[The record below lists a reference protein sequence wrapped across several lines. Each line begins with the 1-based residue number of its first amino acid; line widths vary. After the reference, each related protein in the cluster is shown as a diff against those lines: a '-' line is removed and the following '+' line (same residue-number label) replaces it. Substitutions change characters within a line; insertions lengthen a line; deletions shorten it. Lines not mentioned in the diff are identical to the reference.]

1 MDLEVIRYV
10 QQTLFRVYMST
21 KKEIRKLIGTT
32 FTKSLKPARKNDI
45 HILHCILSGNN
56 YYDAHSVYLNIYN
69 HLPVHH

>member
-32 FTKSLKPARKNDI
+32 FTKSLKPARKRDI
-45 HILHCILSGNN
+45 HILHCIIREYLLSMMLIV
-56 YYDAHSVYLNIYN
+56 SI
-69 HLPVHH
+69 

>member
-32 FTKSLKPARKNDI
+32 FTKSLKPDRKRDI
-45 HILHCILSGNN
+45 HILHCIIRE
-56 YYDAHSVYLNIYN
+56 YL
-69 HLPVHH
+69 L

>member
-32 FTKSLKPARKNDI
+32 FTKSLKPARKRDI
-45 HILHCILSGNN
+45 HILHCIIREYSL
-56 YYDAHSVYLNIYN
+56 
-69 HLPVHH
+69 